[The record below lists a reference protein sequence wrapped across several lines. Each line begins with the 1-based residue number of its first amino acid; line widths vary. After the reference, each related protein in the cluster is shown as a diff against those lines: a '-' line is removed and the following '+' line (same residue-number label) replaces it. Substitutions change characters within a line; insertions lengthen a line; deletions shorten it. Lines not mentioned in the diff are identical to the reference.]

1 MLVENQRY
9 WIGATRWAEEH
20 VVGLLPSH
28 ADDWIAKLEELGERG
43 DGVLISCADRTT
55 ELLAQRRAEIPSS
68 LRSFESPS
76 SAHLALMNKASL
88 CEIAEK
94 AGVRYPRT
102 LNLGDRDQL
111 ERVVSEA
118 TFPCLIKPVH
128 SHRWRSVFGERRVIV
143 VDDPEELAREA
154 IPALDADLELLVS
167 EHIPGPDDHL
177 DAAYTIRGVDGTY
190 TLICGR
196 QKVRMH
202 PPGYGAAAIVES
214 VDAAETVALSKTLLD
229 AAGFV
234 GVSSSEFKRHAR
246 TGESYLIEVNVRL
259 PQAWGLV
266 EVARTD
272 GSWRLYAGLADLP
285 LEPQPAARTGVRNV
299 IPSLEMRAVPTHLAE
314 RRLSLRGVL
323 DGYRGVRGFSGLTLR
338 DPKPAL
344 LLGWGYVRW
353 MWGHVR
359 RRLPLVRLR
368 GTAK

>member
-1 MLVENQRY
+1 MLVENQRF
-9 WIGATRWAEEH
+9 WVGATRWAQEH
-20 VVGLLPSH
+20 VVGRLPDH
-28 ADDWIAKLEELGERG
+28 ADEWIDKLEELGQQG

-55 ELLAQRRAEIPSS
+55 ELLVQRRAEIPPR
-68 LRSFESPS
+68 LRSFESPL
-76 SAHLALMNKASL
+76 SAHLAVMNKASL
-88 CEIAEK
+88 YEIAEK

-102 LNLGDRDQL
+102 LNLGGRDQL

-143 VDDPEELAREA
+143 VDSVEELTEA
-154 IPALDADLELLVS
+154 ATPALDAGLELLVS

-177 DAAYTIRGVDGTY
+177 DAAYTVRSADGNY
-190 TLICGR
+190 TLTCGR

-214 VDAAETVALSKTLLD
+214 VDAAETVALTRTLLD

-246 TGESYLIEVNVRL
+246 TGESYLIEINVRV

-272 GSWRLYAGLADLP
+272 GSWRLYAALAGLSVG
-285 LEPQPAARTGVRNV
+285 PQPAARTGVRNV
-299 IPSLEMRAVPTHLAE
+299 IPSLELRAVPTHLAE
-314 RRLSLRGVL
+314 RRLSLGEVL
-323 DGYRGVRGFSGLTLR
+323 KSYRGVRGFSGLTLR
-338 DPKPAL
+338 DPKPFL
-344 LLGWGYVRW
+344 LLASTYIRW

-359 RRLPLVRLR
+359 RRLPLGGPR
-368 GTAK
+368 GAAE